1 MLMHSQPSML
11 RRSRSSFSEG
21 GHKILLPPGAARHV
35 RQHLADSGSTIGGSN
50 STGGTSDPAL
60 KIRKDAALSLQYARA
75 QHDVRLVERTLTELK
90 LEECRLGLLLY
101 SNELLAASQH
111 FLDAELHVRKLRA
124 VIHQSGLGIN
134 VGVPS
139 DPLEEPQGH
148 AFRDSEANMAGDM
161 LDDQDDELE
170 GQSNEGLDGE
180 NQEFRARASSE
191 I

>member
-1 MLMHSQPSML
+1 MFDNIWQTQ
-11 RRSRSSFSEG
+11 E
-21 GHKILLPPGAARHV
+21 
-35 RQHLADSGSTIGGSN
+35 
-50 STGGTSDPAL
+50 GGTSDPAL
-60 KIRKDAALSLQYARA
+60 KSQKDAALSLQYACA
-75 QHDVRLVERTLTELK
+75 QHDVRLVEQTLTELK
-90 LEECRLGLLLY
+90 LEECRLGLSLY
-101 SNELLAASQH
+101 SNELLAASQR
-111 FLDAELHVRKLRA
+111 FLNAELHVRKLRV

-148 AFRDSEANMAGDM
+148 ALRDSEANMAGDM

-170 GQSNEGLDGE
+170 GQSDEGLDGE

>member
-1 MLMHSQPSML
+1 MLMHSQPSTPC
-11 RRSRSSFSEG
+11 RSRSSFSEG
-21 GHKILLPPGAARHV
+21 GHKILLLPGTARHV
-35 RQHLADSGSTIGGSN
+35 RQRLADSGSTIGGSN

-60 KIRKDAALSLQYARA
+60 KSRKDAALSLQYACTQR
-75 QHDVRLVERTLTELK
+75 DVRLVERTLTELK
-90 LEECRLGLLLY
+90 LEECRLGLSLY

-124 VIHQSGLGIN
+124 VIRQSGLGIN

-139 DPLEEPQGH
+139 DPLEEPQGR
-148 AFRDSEANMAGDM
+148 ALRDSEANMAGNM

-170 GQSNEGLDGE
+170 GQSDEGLDGE